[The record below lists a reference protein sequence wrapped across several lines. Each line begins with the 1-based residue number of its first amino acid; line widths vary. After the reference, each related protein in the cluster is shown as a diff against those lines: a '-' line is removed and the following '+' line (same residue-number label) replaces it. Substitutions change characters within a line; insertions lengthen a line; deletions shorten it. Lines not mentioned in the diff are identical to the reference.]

1 MMDPCGPAS
10 RINFLINCLSS
21 RNPLITIDKTASISV
36 VIYSS
41 RMPSVV
47 PGTHF
52 RFGPFELDAAKGEL
66 RKHGIRVRLPN
77 QPSQVLTRLL
87 IAANE
92 IVTREE
98 LRQQIWSG
106 NTFVDFEHGL
116 SVAVNKLRQ
125 ALTDTAENPRYIETL
140 PGRGYR
146 FIAPVETVRSP
157 EPKANGTRPSL
168 PPALPLSRMW
178 MAALAVFLMGAITG
192 WLIRPQ
198 QAVVASPVQ
207 FTVALPQ
214 DLFSEP
220 AFNGQDFAISP
231 DGRQLAFVASDPVKS
246 GLWIRRLGSL
256 DPGRLVPEHN
266 VRSLEWSS
274 DGSSIYFGE
283 MGILRRVSAAG
294 GAAETVYELPSGAGD
309 WHSLVE
315 FGQQR
320 ILFTRVGKAF
330 STAPAGGTATMF
342 KLDDGDHLWPR
353 MLPGGHILY
362 VRYDQQIHRFRAWA
376 SNISDPQNR
385 RALMETDS
393 RVLYAPPM
401 PGRHESHLLYIRRGS
416 LVAQAVDATALRLIG
431 QPFPIAENVF
441 WFGPAATAAISVSG
455 NGVLVYRTLP
465 SPSQLKWV
473 DRAGRQIATV
483 GQPAEFISQFCLSPD
498 RTRLAASI
506 YDHETGGPQL
516 WSFDL
521 ATGSGRRVTRGP
533 GISGGPVW
541 SPDAKRVAVARAD
554 GAPPKLSVRSI
565 DENAPDEL
573 VAPAP
578 FQAPTDWSPD
588 GRFIAYQT
596 SGSLGAPGADVF
608 VVDLVHGR
616 RLVPLV
622 RSSAQE
628 LGARFSPD
636 GKWLA
641 YLSDQSGRTEGYVQA
656 FQATPGPALQG
667 TPRQISTKGATI
679 LRWRPDGKELFYI
692 SADNWLMAVPVTG
705 NSQRE
710 FATARRLFRLEMP
723 PRNLTAAG
731 IDPGFDVSA
740 DGQRFLIADPRPIHS
755 TPFVVI
761 QNWQALLNQ
770 QVQ

>member
-1 MMDPCGPAS
+1 MDKIAF
-10 RINFLINCLSS
+10 II
-21 RNPLITIDKTASISV
+21 A

-41 RMPSVV
+41 RMPRALSV
-47 PGTHF
+47 THF
-52 RFGPFELDAAKGEL
+52 RFGPFELDAARGEL
-66 RKHGIRVRLPN
+66 RKNGVRVRLPN
-77 QPSQVLTRLL
+77 QPSQVLTTLL
-87 IAANE
+87 TANR

-106 NTFVDFEHGL
+106 NRFVDFDHGL
-116 SVAVNKLRQ
+116 NVAVNKLRQ
-125 ALTDTAENPRYIETL
+125 ALSDTAENPRYIETL

-146 FIAPVETVRSP
+146 FIAPVEAVSSP
-157 EPKANGTRPSL
+157 EPADATRPRL
-168 PPALPLSRMW
+168 PPALPLSRIW
-178 MAALAVFLMGAITG
+178 AGAVAFFLGAISG
-192 WLIRPQ
+192 WLARPQ
-198 QAVVASPVQ
+198 RAPMALPVQ

-214 DLFSEP
+214 GLFSEP

-231 DGRQLAFVASDPVKS
+231 DGRQLAFVASDPAKS
-246 GLWIRRLGSL
+246 GLWIRRLSSL
-256 DPGRLVPEHN
+256 DPARLAAEHN
-266 VRSLEWSS
+266 VRSVEWSS
-274 DGSSIYFGE
+274 DGRSIYFGE

-294 GAAETVYELPSGAGD
+294 GAAETVYELASGAGD
-309 WHSLVE
+309 WNSLID
-315 FGQQR
+315 FGKER
-320 ILFTRVGKAF
+320 ILFTRLGKAF
-330 STAPAGGTATMF
+330 WAAPAGGTATML

-353 MLPGGHILY
+353 MLPGGYLLY
-362 VRYDQQIHRFRAWA
+362 VRFDQQIHRFRAWA
-376 SNISDPQNR
+376 SNISEPKDR
-385 RALMETDS
+385 RALVQTDS

-416 LVAQAVDATALRLIG
+416 LVAQAFDATALRLIG

-441 WFGPAATAAISVSG
+441 WFGPAATAAVSVSA

-483 GQPAEFISQFCLSPD
+483 GQPAIFITQFCLSPD
-498 RTRLAASI
+498 RMRLAASI

-521 ATGSGRRVTRGP
+521 ATGSARRITRGP

-541 SPDAKRVAVARAD
+541 SPDGKRVAVARAD
-554 GAPPKLSVRSI
+554 GATPKLSVRSV

-608 VVDLVHGR
+608 VADLAHGR

-622 RSSAQE
+622 GSPAQE

-636 GKWLA
+636 GSWLA
-641 YLSDQSGRTEGYVQA
+641 YLSDQSGRTEAYVQA
-656 FQATPGPALQG
+656 FQATPAPALVG
-667 TPRQISTKGATI
+667 TPRQISTNGATI
-679 LRWRPDGKELFYI
+679 LRWRSDGKELFYI
-692 SADNWLMAVPVTG
+692 SADNWLMAVPMTG
-705 NSQRE
+705 KSRRE

-740 DGQRFLIADPRPIHS
+740 DGQQFLIADPQPIRS
-755 TPFVVI
+755 APFVVV
-761 QNWQALLNQ
+761 QNWQGLLN
-770 QVQ
+770 

>member
-1 MMDPCGPAS
+1 MMAPCSLAS
-10 RINFLINCLSS
+10 HLNLRSIAASSCNRLISME
-21 RNPLITIDKTASISV
+21 KTALVIT

-41 RMPSVV
+41 RMPSAVS
-47 PGTHF
+47 GAHF

-66 RKHGIRVRLPN
+66 RKHGIRVRLAN
-77 QPSQVLTRLL
+77 QPNQVLTTLL
-87 IAANE
+87 VAANR

-98 LRQQIWSG
+98 LRQQVWSG

-125 ALTDTAENPRYIETL
+125 ALNDTAENPRYIETL

-146 FIAPVETVRSP
+146 FVAPVEAVSTP
-157 EPKANGTRPSL
+157 EPASGARPSL
-168 PPALPLSRMW
+168 PPALSRPRMW
-178 MAALAVFLMGAITG
+178 LAALAVFLIGAITG
-192 WLIRPQ
+192 WLIRPP
-198 QAVVASPVQ
+198 QAPMALPLQ
-207 FTVALPQ
+207 FTVALAQ
-214 DLFSEP
+214 ELFSEP

-231 DGRQLAFVASDPVKS
+231 DGSQLAFVASDPAKS
-246 GLWIRRLGSL
+246 GLWIRRLSSL
-256 DPGRLVPEHN
+256 DPVRLAPEHN
-266 VRSLEWSS
+266 VRSVEWSS
-274 DGSSIYFGE
+274 DGHSIYFGE
-283 MGILRRVSAAG
+283 MGILKRVPAVG
-294 GAAETVYELPSGAGD
+294 GAVETVYELPSGAGD
-309 WHSLVE
+309 WNSLVE
-315 FGQQR
+315 FDHQR

-330 STAPAGGTATMF
+330 SAAPAGGTATML

-353 MLPGGHILY
+353 ILPGGYLLY
-362 VRYDQQIHRFRAWA
+362 VRFDQQIHRFRAWA
-376 SNISDPQNR
+376 SHISDPKDR

-401 PGRHESHLLYIRRGS
+401 PGRRESHLLYIRRGS
-416 LVAQAVDATALRLIG
+416 LVVQAFDTTALRLIG
-431 QPFPIAENVF
+431 QPFPVAENVF

-455 NGVLVYRTLP
+455 NGVLAYRTLP
-465 SPSQLKWV
+465 SLSQLTWV

-483 GQPAEFISQFCLSPD
+483 GQPAIFITQFCLSPD

-521 ATGSGRRVTRGP
+521 ATGSARRITRGP

-541 SPDAKRVAVARAD
+541 SPDGKRVAVARAD
-554 GAPPKLSVRSI
+554 GAPPKLSVRSM

-578 FQAPTDWSPD
+578 FQAPSDWSPD
-588 GRFIAYQT
+588 GHFIAYQT

-608 VVDLVHGR
+608 VADLAHGR

-636 GKWLA
+636 GNWLA
-641 YLSDQSGRTEGYVQA
+641 YLSDQGGRAEAYVQA
-656 FQATPGPALQG
+656 FQATPAPALVG
-667 TPRQISTKGATI
+667 TPQQISTNGATI

-692 SADNWLMAVPVTG
+692 SADNWLMAVSVTG
-705 NSQRE
+705 KSRRG
-710 FATARRLFRLEMP
+710 FASARRLFRLEMP

-731 IDPGFDVSA
+731 IDPGFDVST
-740 DGQRFLIADPRPIHS
+740 DGQRFLIADPQPTRS
-755 TPFVVI
+755 APFVVV
-761 QNWQALLNQ
+761 QNWQGLLN
-770 QVQ
+770 